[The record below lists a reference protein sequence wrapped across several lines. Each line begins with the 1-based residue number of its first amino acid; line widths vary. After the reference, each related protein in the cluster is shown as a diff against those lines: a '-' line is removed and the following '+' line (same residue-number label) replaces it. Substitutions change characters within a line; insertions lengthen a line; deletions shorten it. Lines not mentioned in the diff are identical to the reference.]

1 MHKVVFKNYRGNL
14 MKFVNKLSVISLIV
28 LMFSFMNVANADNCN
43 GIQAKSCEDFNKG
56 MATDDE
62 KARQC
67 NNSWVPIA
75 SSESHGNQC
84 KWGEI
89 LVTKPGVKTFQTKW
103 TCKANDDEKCLA
115 TSRYK

>member
-1 MHKVVFKNYRGNL
+1 
-14 MKFVNKLSVISLIV
+14 
-28 LMFSFMNVANADNCN
+28 MFSFMNVAHADNCN

-56 MATDDE
+56 VVTDDE

-84 KWGEI
+84 KWTETI
-89 LVTKPGVKTFQTKW
+89 AYNPKLKEMQFKW
-103 TCKANDDEKCLA
+103 YCKANDEKCVA
-115 TSRYK
+115 TTRYK